1 MYLFSRHVA
10 RNIYAP
16 KCSTSTLHTR
26 DIWASSSPYGSR
38 SRSRVQFE
46 HVWRRRPLR
55 RWLFDHLI
63 WGGTACTRAS
73 SSACS
78 TGRRRCRRCARRRRC
93 RFARRRRCARHH
105 RNRCTRRRGLHGCQP
120 GSRLGDSVERQ
131 SYRRDVRWVAHT
143 SKRMD
148 DNERSNGE
156 TQNKGKFV
164 RVCTSYSPHMCATI
178 CALIIKLKP
187 L

>member
-1 MYLFSRHVA
+1 MPRSVQHRLCINCISRDLGFIVA
-10 RNIYAP
+10 MAAAP
-16 KCSTSTLHTR
+16 AP
-26 DIWASSSPYGSR
+26 ASSLNTFGGGGLFGGGSSTISFGAAPPALEPAAAPAAPAAAAAAAAPAAVAAASPAAADAPATTATNVPAAAVSMAANLAHALGILSR
-38 SRSRVQFE
+38 
-46 HVWRRRPLR
+46 
-55 RWLFDHLI
+55 
-63 WGGTACTRAS
+63 GNAANTAAIV
-73 SSACS
+73 SAGCS
-78 TGRRRCRRCARRRRC
+78 
-93 RFARRRRCARHH
+93 
-105 RNRCTRRRGLHGCQP
+105 
-120 GSRLGDSVERQ
+120 LG
-131 SYRRDVRWVAHT
+131 AHT